1 MHRRTLEFA
10 ILRQWWTICLAVFR
24 YFGRYQILSSKSFN
38 VFRAIS
44 SFRFFRKQTKFENY
58 PAETRFKLIEIVP
71 DSFHR
76 LHTRRKKIRNKTS
89 SLWSCLLWFWIWN
102 LKLER
107 RIRKLLSPECLN
119 IYKFLIAISMLFVLS
134 ILLAIL
140 GYLPI
145 LFFSNAAFRT
155 QNIPLRI
162 LVLNVNQ
169 NRKYGSL

>member
-1 MHRRTLEFA
+1 MHRRTLGFA
-10 ILRQWWTICLAVFR
+10 ILRQQWTICLAVFR

-76 LHTRRKKIRNKTS
+76 LHTRRKKSEIKPLLFGRLSCDFESEIR
-89 SLWSCLLWFWIWN
+89 
-102 LKLER
+102 LER

>member
-1 MHRRTLEFA
+1 MDNLSCSISAF
-10 ILRQWWTICLAVFR
+10 WAVSNIIFQV
-24 YFGRYQILSSKSFN
+24 FQCIQSHFQFLILSETDQ
-38 VFRAIS
+38 I
-44 SFRFFRKQTKFENY
+44 RKLPSWNY
-58 PAETRFKLIEIVP
+58 IYTSRNCSGFVAPLTHKE
-71 DSFHR
+71 
-76 LHTRRKKIRNKTS
+76 KKIGNKTS

-107 RIRKLLSPECLN
+107 RIRKVLSPECLN
-119 IYKFLIAISMLFVLS
+119 IYKFLIAISVLFVLS

-140 GYLPI
+140 GYLPV

>member
-1 MHRRTLEFA
+1 
-10 ILRQWWTICLAVFR
+10 
-24 YFGRYQILSSKSFN
+24 
-38 VFRAIS
+38 
-44 SFRFFRKQTKFENY
+44 
-58 PAETRFKLIEIVP
+58 
-71 DSFHR
+71 
-76 LHTRRKKIRNKTS
+76 
-89 SLWSCLLWFWIWN
+89 
-102 LKLER
+102 
-107 RIRKLLSPECLN
+107 
-119 IYKFLIAISMLFVLS
+119 MLFVLS